1 MGLHAQILSA
11 VPINLGSVKDPK
23 YLCKTGEMGK
33 VRFYGH
39 SYLSFALPS
48 LFTTKAACS
57 ERGLNCETSCRCSMP
72 DVVLCIEY
80 STNMPKS
87 KIIIIII
94 IFTPVRILS
103 HNSK

>member
-1 MGLHAQILSA
+1 M
-11 VPINLGSVKDPK
+11 
-23 YLCKTGEMGK
+23 
-33 VRFYGH
+33 RFYGH
-39 SYLSFALPS
+39 SYLSFVLPS

-87 KIIIIII
+87 KIIVVVVVVVLYIIVFLEGTVTNLAI
-94 IFTPVRILS
+94 
-103 HNSK
+103 

>member
-1 MGLHAQILSA
+1 M
-11 VPINLGSVKDPK
+11 KDPK

-39 SYLSFALPS
+39 SYLSFVLPS

-87 KIIIIII
+87 KIIVVVVVVVVVVLYNIYTCENLI
-94 IFTPVRILS
+94 P
-103 HNSK
+103 